1 MAARFDQPDK
11 LSDVKPWNSP
21 YAFCGGDPINRTDP
35 TGNDYELIID
45 DENKTMTV
53 SAVYYA
59 CTPDMKSLNKAI
71 AFWNGQSGIHQV
83 GEYTI
88 MFKLEAV
95 EIKDY
100 GFDDPISKKVD
111 SVRKTAAEFAAKNH
125 NETSA
130 SKNGNSYVVSS
141 KVTDTKA
148 GNTENYKIEINK
160 RTAKS
165 TTGSHEIGHTLGMMH
180 DTSGLMTPSANDDYR
195 SASLTENNIVDMVKN
210 AFPAYSN
217 PPKSS
222 YLGKGNIKIINQT
235 IERLYLFN
243 YNNLKK
249 RK

>member
-1 MAARFDQPDK
+1 
-11 LSDVKPWNSP
+11 
-21 YAFCGGDPINRTDP
+21 
-35 TGNDYELIID
+35 
-45 DENKTMTV
+45 
-53 SAVYYA
+53 
-59 CTPDMKSLNKAI
+59 
-71 AFWNGQSGIHQV
+71 
-83 GEYTI
+83 